1 MFLNDRRVTVHRMR
15 PQPKRPQSKRRR
27 PTIVAALAV
36 VGVLA
41 PGAVAKAVPP
51 TAADFQIR
59 YFVTDENGDRGRAM
73 TSQDLTQ
80 FFGRARCEC
89 AQLIE
94 AQITLVSSSGQAFDP
109 NQIRVFAGSNCS
121 DGQLGNTSQNNPC
134 VQLENQLPNFYTR
147 APSFTF
153 PAIWLS
159 SGVVGS
165 DQSLGTAEPELSCD
179 QGAGDGGI
187 WICVEDGTQT
197 DCQPEE
203 FIVKGTQNINV
214 PADQSGAS
222 GGSTGAIRFDYDPPL
237 STPTSFEL
245 AEGDGAVR
253 VSWDSQSDPGVGYR
267 VLCADANDEPLEN
280 KGISR
285 PSVTAENQ
293 GTLYFTETNL
303 CPEGPFDDTPE
314 GDIDGEVGPDDGG
327 TGDGGTDGDDR
338 GTDGGTDDFGAWDSD
353 PDEASGF
360 WWDGGAHGG
369 LPTGGD
375 TGGDT
380 GSESTTGADD
390 SGTTT
395 GGTTTGGTTT
405 GGDATGGTTT
415 GGTATDTGST
425 TGGRPSAGIESL
437 DWDYVCSKHLG
448 FNADSARIEGLENGA
463 AYSFLVVAYDQAGNP
478 IAVSEPQQATPR
490 ETTDLWEQ
498 CEAQGDL
505 CGSGGFCHCSTDNRA
520 PDGPLALL
528 GLTVLAGIRR
538 KRRSTRRTTRSSR

>member
-1 MFLNDRRVTVHRMR
+1 M
-15 PQPKRPQSKRRR
+15 
-27 PTIVAALAV
+27 
-36 VGVLA
+36 
-41 PGAVAKAVPP
+41 
-51 TAADFQIR
+51 
-59 YFVTDENGDRGRAM
+59 
-73 TSQDLTQ
+73 
-80 FFGRARCEC
+80 
-89 AQLIE
+89 
-94 AQITLVSSSGQAFDP
+94 
-109 NQIRVFAGSNCS
+109 FAGSNCS

-159 SGVVGS
+159 SGVLGS

-197 DCQPEE
+197 NCQPEE

-214 PADQSGAS
+214 PANQSGTS
-222 GGSTGAIRFDYDPPL
+222 TGSTGAIRFDYDPPL

-267 VLCADANDEPLEN
+267 VLCADANDEPLAN

-293 GTLYFTETNL
+293 GTLYLTETNL
-303 CPEGPFDDTPE
+303 CPDGPFDDTPE
-314 GDIDGEVGPDDGG
+314 GEIDGEMGPDDGG
-327 TGDGGTDGDDR
+327 TDDGGTDGDDR
-338 GTDGGTDDFGAWDSD
+338 GTDGGSDDFGAWGSD
-353 PDEASGF
+353 PDDASDF
-360 WWDGGAHGG
+360 WWHGAVGGE

-375 TGGDT
+375 TGGTTAGDTSGDT
-380 GSESTTGADD
+380 GSESTTGTNE
-390 SGTTT
+390 SGTTGSDGTT
-395 GGTTTGGTTT
+395 GGTS
-405 GGDATGGTTT
+405 A
-415 GGTATDTGST
+415 DTGST

-437 DWDYVCSKHLG
+437 DWDYVCSGHLG
-448 FNADSARIEGLENGA
+448 FNADSARIEGLENGTS
-463 AYSFLVVAYDQAGNP
+463 YRFLVVAYDKAGNP
-478 IAVSEPQQATPR
+478 IQVSEPQEATPR

-520 PDGPLALL
+520 PDGPMALL

-538 KRRSTRRTTRSSR
+538 KRRNTRRRR